1 MTRGTYT
8 NPLSGR
14 SVLGPF
20 RCVNMVVKVIT
31 HGGTTYTVG
40 VVEGM
45 DIQMGYK
52 GGPEPIYGQR
62 IQVHSAGAFE
72 VTFTLTRWY
81 FADSGQEDLLLNLLQ
96 SETEFSLEGLLY
108 DNAGNAVSN
117 STLKITGCRIY
128 KYRPRTGGAD
138 DIIGEEASGSGTG
151 WDLTGFVDGETT
163 P

>member
-1 MTRGTYT
+1 MTRSTYT
-8 NPLSGR
+8 NPVTNH
-14 SVLGPF
+14 VLGPY
-20 RCVNMVVKVIT
+20 RCVNMVVKIIT
-31 HGGTTYTVG
+31 HSGNTYTVG

-52 GGPEPIYGQR
+52 GGPEPIYGCR
-62 IQVHSAGAFE
+62 TPVHSAGSFE
-72 VTFTLTRWY
+72 VTFTVTRWY
-81 FADSGQEDLLLNLLQ
+81 FADSGQEDLLLNLFQ

-108 DNAGNAVSN
+108 DNTGNAVSS

-151 WDLTGFVDGETT
+151 WDLTGFVDNRTT